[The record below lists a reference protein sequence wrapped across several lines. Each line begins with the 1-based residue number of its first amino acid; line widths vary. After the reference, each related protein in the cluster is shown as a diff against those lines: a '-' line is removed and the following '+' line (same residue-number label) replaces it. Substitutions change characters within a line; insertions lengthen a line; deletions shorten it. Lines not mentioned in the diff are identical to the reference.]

1 MFSYQRLTWRLDKNI
16 SSSLSGKPRI
26 ILSHSCFKPLPHF
39 LIYKAPP
46 ISRLKRQVVT
56 LIGRN
61 DKVAEVKLHQ
71 TSILFSSYLKEK
83 RHDNNPIFVIT
94 IIIFGDIIFGDHLT
108 SVSNRSP
115 NWRTDASRFPLNTTP
130 SDDSDLLLKN
140 DTLWLLDDDNLLGLR
155 IDSCESLED
164 ESDSLLFPFLSSC
177 HQDSSTSS
185 LLSLT
190 LGASI
195 LLNFIRLSSDETDD
209 GTSLGGFPSAVWTFS
224 CCCSSAISIQE

>member
-16 SSSLSGKPRI
+16 SGRLSKKPRI
-26 ILSHSCFKPLPHF
+26 ILSHSCLKPLSHF

-46 ISRLKRQVVT
+46 ISRLKWRVVT

-61 DKVAEVKLHQ
+61 DKVVEVKPHQ
-71 TSILFSSYLKEK
+71 TSILFSSYLKEE
-83 RHDNNPIFVIT
+83 RHDYNPIFVIT
-94 IIIFGDIIFGDHLT
+94 IISFFFEDHLT

-115 NWRTDASRFPLNTTP
+115 NWRTDASRFHLNTTP

-164 ESDSLLFPFLSSC
+164 ESDSLLFPFPSSC
-177 HQDSSTSS
+177 HQDSSTSF
-185 LLSLT
+185 LPSLT